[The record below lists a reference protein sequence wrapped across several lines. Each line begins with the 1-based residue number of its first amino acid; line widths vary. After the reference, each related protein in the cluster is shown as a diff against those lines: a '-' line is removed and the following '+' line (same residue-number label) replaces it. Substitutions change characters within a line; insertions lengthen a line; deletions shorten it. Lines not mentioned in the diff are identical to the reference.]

1 MTDKYILLETNEE
14 NALQISFLV
23 RQNCWQHCDDP
34 INIVKTIMKI
44 HLPWAHTKIQTD
56 LFMRNRERF
65 LEIAKHFARNAVNTI
80 KKDTIGIMEGYG
92 RGLIIKITSD
102 VKCGVNGL
110 MKDVCIVRKSR
121 SCNHEFTYPG
131 HDMGGI
137 KACKECVESI
147 VSVIL
152 VNDTK
157 EIHNA
162 ISKGYIIEPFYS
174 PYYEIEVLGEVDYH
188 VHKKTIVPIT
198 SFCSAIRYFRKV
210 TSNNPFDG
218 FD

>member
-1 MTDKYILLETNEE
+1 MMDKYILLDANEK
-14 NALQISFLV
+14 NALQSSFLV
-23 RQNCWQHCDDP
+23 RQNCWKHCDDP
-34 INIVKTIMKI
+34 MNIVKRTLKI
-44 HLPWAHTKIQTD
+44 HVPWAHTKVQTD
-56 LFMRNRERF
+56 LFMRNPERF
-65 LEIAKHFARNAVNTI
+65 LEIAKHFARNAINTI
-80 KKDTIGIMEGYG
+80 KKDSIGVMEGFC

-102 VKCGVNGL
+102 VKCGLDGIIE
-110 MKDVCIVRKSR
+110 DICIVRKSR
-121 SCNHEFTYPG
+121 SCNHDYTFPR

-137 KACKECVESI
+137 KACEECHNSI

-157 EIHNA
+157 EIQNA

-174 PYYEIEVLGEVDYH
+174 PYYDIEILGEVDYD
-188 VHKKTIVPIT
+188 VHIKTIVPIS
-198 SFCSAIRYFRKV
+198 SFCNAVRYFRKF